1 MKLLDHTHI
10 KELVFVDDISTNKIK
25 YTSYKSFKIKRFI
38 IMNENKDFLRTIV
51 NEDLKSK
58 KYKEVITRFPPE
70 PNGFP
75 HIGHAKSI
83 CINFG
88 IARDFNG
95 HCNLRM
101 DDTNPTTEDT
111 KYVEALKDAVEWLGF
126 DWADNVKFSSD
137 YFHQIYNYAI
147 QLIKMGKA
155 YVDSVDE
162 EEMRELRG
170 TVTQA
175 GKRSI
180 YADRSIEEN
189 LELFEQMKNG
199 EFKDGEHVLRAK
211 IDMGAANMKM
221 RDPLLYRIR
230 HAHHFRSGDEWAIYP
245 MYDFAHCL
253 SDYIEG
259 VSHSICTLEFENN
272 RDIYNWVLDTLGLE
286 LPRPF
291 QHEFARLGINYTVMS
306 KRKLLELV
314 DGNYVSGWDDP
325 RLPTIAGYKRRG
337 YTKES
342 ILNFCDQIGI
352 AKANSMVDVA
362 QLEFCIK
369 DDLNTKVPRVLCV
382 LDPLKV
388 TIINYEGSE
397 EIDAPYYPHDVPK
410 EGNRKIPFSN
420 ELYIERDDFCEHPP
434 KGYFRL
440 TPTQPVR
447 LRHGFIIECKEV
459 IKDTNGN
466 ITEIKAEYY
475 SNSKSGSDT
484 SGIKVK
490 SAIQWVNAK
499 DAITVEVRLYDRL
512 YSCEA
517 PEGIEDLNPNSLQV
531 IKNALIEPAVITDK
545 PDERFQFERQ
555 GYFYADPI
563 DYSDE
568 KPVFNKI
575 VGLKDSWAKKTKKEE
590 PKAKVESTKQL
601 NKVQIKGEVE
611 AMNETQQALFDKYIT
626 ELALNS
632 EVANIL
638 ARDEKLSPF
647 YEEALSELNSPIAL
661 ANIVANDVAKEL
673 KDKEISELK
682 FTAVQIAQLVKI
694 VDDGTI
700 SSKIA
705 KQVFEEMIKSGENPT
720 KIVEDKGLIQI
731 SDPAVISPII
741 DEIIAKNPDNVE
753 KFKAGNTKLL
763 GFFVGQTLKAT
774 GGKANPQV
782 VNQLVADALK

>member
-1 MKLLDHTHI
+1 MS
-10 KELVFVDDISTNKIK
+10 ES
-25 YTSYKSFKIKRFI
+25 
-38 IMNENKDFLRTIV
+38 KDFLRTIV
-51 NEDLKSK
+51 EEDLKSG

-88 IARDFNG
+88 IANDYNG

-101 DDTNPTTEDT
+101 DDTNPTKEDT
-111 KYVEALKDAVEWLGF
+111 KYVEALKDAVQWLGF
-126 DWADNVKFSSD
+126 NWGENVYFTSD
-137 YFHQIYNYAI
+137 YFSKIYDYAV
-147 QLIKMGKA
+147 QLIKMDKA
-155 YVDSVDE
+155 YVDSLTE
-162 EEMRELRG
+162 EEIREYRG

-175 GKRSI
+175 GKRSK

-189 LELFEQMKNG
+189 LDLLERMKNG

-211 IDMGAANMKM
+211 IDMSAANMKM

-230 HAHHFRSGDEWAIYP
+230 HAHHFRTQNDWCIYP

-259 VSHSICTLEFENN
+259 VTHSICTLEFENN
-272 RDIYNWVLDTLGLE
+272 RDIYDWLLDTLELK
-286 LPRPF
+286 LPRPY

-314 DGNYVSGWDDP
+314 QSEQVSGWDDP
-325 RLPTIAGYKRRG
+325 RMPTIAGYKRRG

-362 QLEFCIK
+362 QLEFCIR

-388 TIINYEGSE
+388 TIENYEGSE

-410 EGNRKIPFSN
+410 DGSRKLPFSKDI
-420 ELYIERDDFCEHPP
+420 YIERDDFMENPP

-447 LRHGFIIECKEV
+447 LRHGYIISCKEIIKDANENIIE
-459 IKDTNGN
+459 I
-466 ITEIKAEYY
+466 IAQYY
-475 SNSKSGSDT
+475 PESKSGTDT
-484 SGIKVK
+484 SGIKVS
-490 SAIQWVNAK
+490 SAIQWVSAK
-499 DAITVEVRLYDRL
+499 EAKTVEVRLYDRL
-512 YSCEA
+512 FKNEA
-517 PEGIEDLNPNSLQV
+517 PEGLEDLNPNSLQI
-531 IKNALIEPAVITDK
+531 IKNALVEPAVITDK
-545 PDERFQFERQ
+545 IDERFQFERH

-563 DYSDE
+563 DYTDE

-575 VGLKDSWAKKTKKEE
+575 VGLKDSWAKKTKKETA
-590 PKAKVESTKQL
+590 PKIIDKPQVQ
-601 NKVQIKGEVE
+601 KVQVVGTVE
-611 AMNETQQALFDKYIT
+611 AMNDEQQKLFDNYT
-626 ELALNS
+626 NNLALNS
-632 EVANIL
+632 EVSNIL
-638 ARDEKLSPF
+638 ARDEDLSHF
-647 YEEALSELNSPIAL
+647 YKEALAVINSPVTL
-661 ANIVANDVAKEL
+661 ANIVVNEVAREL
-673 KDKEISELK
+673 KQMEVSKVK
-682 FTAVQIAQLVKI
+682 FTPIQVAELVKM
-694 VDDGTI
+694 VDDEII

-705 KQVFEEMIKSGENPT
+705 KEVFEEMVKTAANPRQ
-720 KIVEDKGLIQI
+720 IVEDKGLVQI

-741 DEIIAKNPDNVE
+741 DDIIAKNPDNVE
-753 KFKAGNTKLL
+753 KFRAGNTKLL
-763 GFFVGQTLKAT
+763 GFFVGQVLKTT
-774 GGKANPQV
+774 GGKANPTV
-782 VNQLVADALK
+782 VNELVALKLK